1 MIKLYS
7 TYYCPYALRTRIVL
21 AEKKI
26 EHEHHEID
34 LKNKPADFLDIS
46 PYGKVPVLIDGD
58 TRVYESAVI
67 NEYLDE
73 KYPEPSLMPPTPEG
87 RAYVRIWIDYANTR
101 LMPAGFRAR
110 RATEE
115 KRAEA
120 MKEFLDCLGT
130 MEKEI
135 DGKLY
140 LAGEQYTLADAAFAP
155 VFAALR
161 KEEGFD
167 WDAFPN
173 LDAWFERIS
182 ARPSYAQTGEL
193 EPPE

>member
-1 MIKLYS
+1 VIKLYS

-26 EHEHHEID
+26 EHAHIEID
-34 LKNKPADFLDIS
+34 LKEKPADFLEIS

-73 KYPEPSLMPPTPEG
+73 KYPEPPLMPSTPEG

-101 LMPAGFRAR
+101 LMLAGFRAR
-110 RATEE
+110 RASGE

-120 MKEFLDCLGT
+120 MQEFRVCLEI

-135 DGKLY
+135 AGKLF
-140 LAGEQYTLADAAFAP
+140 LAGDQYTLADAAFAP

-167 WDAFPN
+167 WEPFPN
-173 LDAWFERIS
+173 IDGWFERIS

-193 EPPE
+193 EPLE

>member
-1 MIKLYS
+1 MKLYS
-7 TYYCPYALRTRIVL
+7 TYYCPYALRTRVVL

-26 EHEHHEID
+26 EHEHIEID
-34 LKNKPADFLDIS
+34 LKNKPADFGTIS
-46 PYGKVPVLIDGD
+46 PYGKVPVLVDGD
-58 TRVYESAVI
+58 ARIYESAII

-87 RAYVRIWIDYANTR
+87 RAYVRIWIDFANTR
-101 LMPAGFRAR
+101 LMPSGARAR
-110 RATEE
+110 SASEE
-115 KRAEA
+115 KRTEA
-120 MKEFLDCLGT
+120 MQEFLGNLQT

-135 DGKLY
+135 AGKLF
-140 LAGEQYTLADAAFAP
+140 LAGDQYTLADAAFAP

-161 KEEGFD
+161 KEESFD
-167 WDAFPN
+167 WDVFPN